1 MYLAVPIGPSRMDSS
16 TVFRKKFFFQWSPQ
30 FSAFQPLNKNPLNM
44 SFDQEILR
52 HPPKQP

>member
-1 MYLAVPIGPSRMDSS
+1 MYLTVPIGPSRMDSS